1 MFQFEAMK
9 SSQLHM
15 FMRLMFIK
23 SPMFMYKA
31 NKAAGKT
38 INNKM
43 LFILLDKKN
52 GFLAWTEFK

>member
-38 INNKM
+38 INNKK